1 LAAASCGSGDGSF
14 DRAIH
19 REVSRMYVAKDHL
32 NHHLLYLFI
41 NGFFIVFDDKCRTGA
56 ET

>member
-1 LAAASCGSGDGSF
+1 
-14 DRAIH
+14 
-19 REVSRMYVAKDHL
+19 MYVAKDHL